1 MSNCLQPHWLHYTS
15 LPCPLLSP
23 GVSSNSYP
31 LSRWCHPTISPSVI
45 PFSSCPHSFPAS
57 GSFPVSQLFASGG
70 QSIGAS
76 AAAAVLPIN
85 LNILSRFVIAFPP
98 RSKRLLIKWLQSSS
112 AVILEPKNQIP
123 KYFLW
128 FSFLWGKLSFCL
140 KKCEFSVMCI
150 ILSKANL
157 FCFFNV

>member
-1 MSNCLQPHWLHYTS
+1 MLFSCSVMSNCLQPQWLHYTS

-85 LNILSRFVIAFPP
+85 INILSRFVIASLPK
-98 RSKRLLIKWLQSSS
+98 SKHLNFLAAVTICSDFGAQENKICYCFHFFHLFAMRWWDWILVFWL
-112 AVILEPKNQIP
+112 
-123 KYFLW
+123 
-128 FSFLWGKLSFCL
+128 LSF
-140 KKCEFSVMCI
+140 KPAF
-150 ILSKANL
+150 KAN
-157 FCFFNV
+157 